1 MYYENE
7 VQIFKGL
14 ELELKTNFNDYVDN
28 GNYVIIDKE
37 KLAQAIIDENE
48 EKLQQDDCDIS
59 MLVYNDISEIVS
71 DVSGIIDEL
80 INNNG

>member
-1 MYYENE
+1 MNYKNE
-7 VQIFKGL
+7 VMIFNELGL
-14 ELELKTNFNDYVDN
+14 ELRTHFDDYVDN
-28 GNYVIIDKE
+28 GEYVVIDKE